1 MTSTSYSTTVPT
13 SLGTR
18 SYRYPGCK
26 CETVM
31 QNFTSHW
38 AAGQREEP
46 LLFGWPA
53 DVRNT
58 GHKSHSRWGLGIC
71 SMQFLL
77 PLVINLFQIS
87 GQPGQPWRVSD
98 WTRQVTTARHRVS
111 LPISI
116 SSSMDCGFSWSGPH
130 TTVIIESYH
139 QVVLHKLRKL
149 APNQIN
155 SRHLW
160 RHRLEGNLQDRSTTL
175 CHFLHHVDCSTCL
188 PKDLDTTL
196 QLVCTFGE
204 YTLSH

>member
-1 MTSTSYSTTVPT
+1 MTSTSYSTTVQT

-18 SYRYPGCK
+18 SYRYPVCK

-38 AAGQREEP
+38 AAGQRGEP

-87 GQPGQPWRVSD
+87 GQPGQSSRVSD

-139 QVVLHKLRKL
+139 QVVLHKLR
-149 APNQIN
+149 N
-155 SRHLW
+155 W
-160 RHRLEGNLQDRSTTL
+160 LEGTDWKAIFKIDLQPCVTSFTMWTAPPA
-175 CHFLHHVDCSTCL
+175 CPMIWT
-188 PKDLDTTL
+188 
-196 QLVCTFGE
+196 QLFN
-204 YTLSH
+204 